1 MNFSK
6 LLSLI
11 LFIPLVSAQFRIGN
25 EYFDI
30 SNPSTLLQND
40 WVVFGGVFLLVFALV
55 YLALSKQFGGGMKSN
70 KAFPW
75 LQEPA
80 SSESKGAII
89 VVSLIIAFFCAAL
102 FVQRNWI
109 NGIFGEAIAGWLF
122 LLMLAIIVIL
132 SIPFFKM
139 LRLNVGTGPA
149 IAITFLMIWAT
160 LKYLI
165 DPYNLISSSGNF
177 DNLFEIYNFVTSFVF
192 LLIALAV
199 GILFAVIK
207 NSGRR

>member
-1 MNFSK
+1 
-6 LLSLI
+6 
-11 LFIPLVSAQFRIGN
+11 
-25 EYFDI
+25 
-30 SNPSTLLQND
+30 
-40 WVVFGGVFLLVFALV
+40 
-55 YLALSKQFGGGMKSN
+55 MKSN

-160 LKYLI
+160 LKYLV

>member
-1 MNFSK
+1 
-6 LLSLI
+6 
-11 LFIPLVSAQFRIGN
+11 
-25 EYFDI
+25 
-30 SNPSTLLQND
+30 
-40 WVVFGGVFLLVFALV
+40 
-55 YLALSKQFGGGMKSN
+55 
-70 KAFPW
+70 
-75 LQEPA
+75 
-80 SSESKGAII
+80 
-89 VVSLIIAFFCAAL
+89 
-102 FVQRNWI
+102 
-109 NGIFGEAIAGWLF
+109 
-122 LLMLAIIVIL
+122 
-132 SIPFFKM
+132 M

-160 LKYLI
+160 LKYLV